1 MQKIGGGASL
11 LRSVFDFRR
20 WRQQLI
26 RLQAQRMGETFHIVD
41 GDVASLP
48 LYMGDKGTVQ
58 PSFIRQV
65 LLRPTQLAAQP
76 DHVQRQSLSRRD
88 GGRLSGGR

>member
-1 MQKIGGGASL
+1 MRNIRGGASL
-11 LRSVFDFRR
+11 LRSVFNFRR

-26 RLQAQRMGETFHIVD
+26 GLQTQRMGQTFHVVD
-41 GDVASLP
+41 GDIASLP
-48 LYMGDKGTVQ
+48 LDMGDKGTVQ
-58 PSFIRQV
+58 PGFISQV

-76 DHVQRQSLSRRD
+76 DHVQGQSLSRRD